1 LQFPPAKYDNQT
13 PMSRAQERRPTGPF
27 HPGAIV
33 IVTLNSPREKFW
45 GAILDLS
52 SEGLSVRGVDLIS
65 FDDLIS
71 TIKAG
76 DAFTSGVVFFPM
88 HRVER
93 MELDLPE
100 SSILSLS
107 QRFAQQTGQDPA
119 VLLTAEFLVGERE

>member
-1 LQFPPAKYDNQT
+1 MIPT
-13 PMSRAQERRPTGPF
+13 QERRPTGSF

-52 SEGLSVRGVDLIS
+52 IEGLSLRGVDLIS
-65 FDDLIS
+65 FDDLVS

-119 VLLTAEFLVGERE
+119 PLLTSGFLGGGKE

>member
-1 LQFPPAKYDNQT
+1 MT
-13 PMSRAQERRPTGPF
+13 PAQERRSTGPF

-65 FDDLIS
+65 FDDLVS

-107 QRFAQQTGQDPA
+107 QRFGQQTGQDPA
-119 VLLTAEFLVGERE
+119 PLLTSGFLARGQE

>member
-1 LQFPPAKYDNQT
+1 MIPA
-13 PMSRAQERRPTGPF
+13 PEPRPTDPF

-45 GAILDLS
+45 GAILDLA

-65 FDDLIS
+65 FDDLVS

-93 MELDLPE
+93 IELDLPE
-100 SSILSLS
+100 SSMLSLS

-119 VLLTAEFLVGERE
+119 ALLTAEFLVGERE